1 MNKKENGLKE
11 VPENVMKK
19 FDVLCKTTHAQTGD
33 EMEEEAKSFIGELGT
48 LKWKEGYY
56 PASNVSFVGFDID
69 FNDSAFAKDCGAR
82 CDEIANALPDFIQT
96 TIGDNPWDKNKLLL
110 TKVFNES
117 SNVIKI
123 MVNSDD
129 LVDFKGMIHSKDYF
143 PFEDSGISPMLPLSL
158 GRLFHIILL
167 YILIDEIDVIQ

>member
-1 MNKKENGLKE
+1 
-11 VPENVMKK
+11 MKK
-19 FDVLCKTTHAQTGD
+19 GLFKY
-33 EMEEEAKSFIGELGT
+33 KNYYFIFSFI
-48 LKWKEGYY
+48 
-56 PASNVSFVGFDID
+56 
-69 FNDSAFAKDCGAR
+69 
-82 CDEIANALPDFIQT
+82 
-96 TIGDNPWDKNKLLL
+96 L
-110 TKVFNES
+110 TKVFNEN

-143 PFEDSGISPMLPLSL
+143 PFEGSGISPMLPLSL